1 MIQFNY
7 VLKIIKDYYS
17 IKYND
22 MFRFLYSNYFIIK
35 LFSIIVLEKRDISII
50 IYIINDL
57 LW

>member
-35 LFSIIVLEKRDISII
+35 LF
-50 IYIINDL
+50 
-57 LW
+57 